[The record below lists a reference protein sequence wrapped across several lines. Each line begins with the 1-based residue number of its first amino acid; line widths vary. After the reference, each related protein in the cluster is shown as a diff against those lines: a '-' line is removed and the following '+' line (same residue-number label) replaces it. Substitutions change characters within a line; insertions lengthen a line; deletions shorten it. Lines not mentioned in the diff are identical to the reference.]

1 MRIIL
6 ISHGEFSRGA
16 LQAAS
21 MIIGEC
27 DYISAVGLVPED
39 DLDSMAAK
47 IEAEIEKNHAEKEE
61 ILVLSDL
68 FYGSPFNSVIPLMS
82 KYKLRHI
89 TGMNLAMIIE
99 AANMIQNGENMEA
112 VTAACMESGK
122 EGVIDVNAFLDM

>member
-6 ISHGEFSRGA
+6 ISHGGFSKGA

-27 DYISAVGLVPED
+27 DYMSAVGLEPED
-39 DLDSMAAK
+39 DLESMAAK
-47 IEAEIEKNHAEKEE
+47 IEDEIVKNNAADEE

-68 FYGSPFNSVIPLMS
+68 FYGSPFNSVVTLMPN
-82 KYKLRHI
+82 YKIHHI

-99 AANMIQNGENMEA
+99 AANMVGTGDAMEDIVA
-112 VTAACMESGK
+112 VCLESGK
-122 EGVIDVNAFLDM
+122 EGVVNVNKFLDL